1 MITADSVK
9 KLMVAAG
16 INVNID
22 TIVDD
27 VPLRDL
33 GLDSLDVYNLL
44 SELQEYTS
52 IDVPESEINNLQSVN
67 DFVEYFSKQAS
78 GVS

>member
-9 KLMVAAG
+9 KLMVTAG
-16 INVNID
+16 INVDIG
-22 TIVDD
+22 TIVND

-33 GLDSLDVYNLL
+33 GFDSLDVYNLL

-67 DFVEYFSKQAS
+67 DFVDYFSKQAS
-78 GVS
+78 GV